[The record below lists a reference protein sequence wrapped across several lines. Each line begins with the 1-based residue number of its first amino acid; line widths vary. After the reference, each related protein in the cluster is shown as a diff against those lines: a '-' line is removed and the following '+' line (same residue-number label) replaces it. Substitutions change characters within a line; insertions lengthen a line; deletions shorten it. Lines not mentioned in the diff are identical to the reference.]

1 MALLKLMALQHSQAN
16 PIRDQPFLHLVDSTP
31 GIKKYCKPPLKVW
44 HKIRGV
50 HFSFEQYDFTF
61 YPYPADS

>member
-1 MALLKLMALQHSQAN
+1 MALLKLMALQHRQAN

-44 HKIRGV
+44 H
-50 HFSFEQYDFTF
+50 
-61 YPYPADS
+61 